1 MVISKFVNFITFF
14 FLITFL
20 LISHHLLANDLS
32 EREIKQ
38 AKQYYSR
45 MSVIHK
51 EDILEV
57 LGNYPIY
64 TNIKFRISSTSDFIL
79 DKMFI
84 DLEYTGQVG
93 KTYANSPYIIT
104 KQGDHYRARIRDIV
118 DGTVH
123 LIKKDKRKNNYVYLV
138 KGFYDSFITLRG
150 KMIVDIRYDIH
161 SNYVAFDIKAYVI
174 IDNTH
179 MWRLARYVK
188 SLPTFKAKID
198 RLIYLN
204 VRATIRL
211 GMRTVKGIK
220 KDLKSKR
227 F

>member
-1 MVISKFVNFITFF
+1 MISRFISPITVFF
-14 FLITFL
+14 SITFL
-20 LISHHLLANDLS
+20 LISYHLLADDLS
-32 EREIKQ
+32 EKEIKQ
-38 AKQYYSR
+38 AKKYYSQ

-51 EDILEV
+51 ENMLEV
-57 LGNYPIY
+57 LDNYPIY

-79 DKMFI
+79 DKMFT

-104 KQGDHYRARIRDIV
+104 KQGDYYRAQIRDIV
-118 DGTVH
+118 DGTIH
-123 LIKKDKRKNNYVYLV
+123 LIKKDKKKNNYVYLV

-150 KMIVDIRYDIH
+150 KMIVDIKYDVH
-161 SNYVAFDIKAYVI
+161 SNYVAFDIKTYVI

-198 RLIYLN
+198 KLIYLN

-211 GMRTVKGIK
+211 GIRTIKGIK